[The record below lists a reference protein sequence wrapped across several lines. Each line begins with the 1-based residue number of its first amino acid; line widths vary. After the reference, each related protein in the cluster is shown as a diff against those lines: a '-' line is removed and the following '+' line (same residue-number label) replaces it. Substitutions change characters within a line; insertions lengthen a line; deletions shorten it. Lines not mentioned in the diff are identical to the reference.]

1 MQQTFGTP
9 HLTPGSHL
17 SCPGGLSFIID
28 HRGRQARLAVAG
40 ELDIATVDQLT
51 QVAIGALR
59 LPVDV
64 LVLDFGGLSFCAAAG
79 VGALIKIHRVARQT
93 GISLVLTRVQPRV
106 RHVLDIVGVSVVIP
120 IERASK
126 TRCWNADG
134 GAATIPPHS
143 AAADNTE
150 PEHWRSLEAA

>member
-1 MQQTFGTP
+1 
-9 HLTPGSHL
+9 
-17 SCPGGLSFIID
+17 
-28 HRGRQARLAVAG
+28 VAG

-64 LVLDFGGLSFCAAAG
+64 LILDFGEVSFCGAAG
-79 VGALIKIHRVARQT
+79 VGALVKIHRVARQT

-134 GAATIPPHS
+134 GAATILQQGT
-143 AAADNTE
+143 AADNTE
-150 PEHWRSLEAA
+150 PDHSRSLQAA